1 MERAT
6 TLDEAKTIMGT
17 NFIGPI
23 ELALTADKMNIS
35 VPTNIPTI
43 PFSLEELTN
52 KRKDYILILGTSP
65 VSTGV
70 LLTLKSLRDHFGYDP
85 INSEPCFYNQD
96 WYLKEDFY
104 HQSLNTEWYL
114 LGKSVIV
121 ETRAKN
127 PDSITLNISLPS
139 AILCAYTFF
148 VYYYHSSKKLWNND
162 YVWCRDF
169 DNNGDRIYVGRYM
182 DPEGVNK
189 NGFSIH
195 RHLRIRNNYGC
206 INTFQ
211 SY

>member
-17 NFIGPI
+17 NFIGPK
-23 ELALTADKMNIS
+23 ELALMADKLDIS
-35 VPTNIPTI
+35 IPTSSLTI

-52 KRKDYILILGTSP
+52 KRKDYLLILGTSKM
-65 VSTGV
+65 STGV
-70 LLTLKSLRDHFGYDP
+70 PLTLKSLRDHFGYDP
-85 INSEPCFYNQD
+85 MDSEPCFYNQD
-96 WYLKEDFY
+96 WYLKEDFFN
-104 HQSLNTEWYL
+104 QSLNTEWYL
-114 LGKSVIV
+114 LRKSVIV
-121 ETRAKN
+121 KTRAKN

-148 VYYYHSSKKLWNND
+148 AYWHHFSKKLWNND
-162 YVWCRDF
+162 YIWCRDF

-195 RHLRIRNNYGC
+195 RHLSLRNNYGC
-206 INTFQ
+206 INT
-211 SY
+211 Y